1 MTDIKRNNETPAPAG
16 PAHGPVE
23 TKVERKPLAGNI
35 AKSENIQVH
44 FGNVEGLKL
53 KLLQNI
59 NNGIQTLCDIL
70 DPDASIRNKVHAEKK
85 LIETTET
92 ETSNG

>member
-16 PAHGPVE
+16 PTQGPVE

-53 KLLQNI
+53 KFLQNI

-70 DPDASIRNKVHAEKK
+70 DPDASIRNKVNAEKK
-85 LIETTET
+85 VIETGGPDKP
-92 ETSNG
+92 NG